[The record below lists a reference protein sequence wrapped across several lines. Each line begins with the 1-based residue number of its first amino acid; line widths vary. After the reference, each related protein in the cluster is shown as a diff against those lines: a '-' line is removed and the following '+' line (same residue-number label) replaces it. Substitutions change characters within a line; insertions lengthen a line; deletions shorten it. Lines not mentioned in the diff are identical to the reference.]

1 MRDSK
6 YWIEKLSLI
15 PHREGGH
22 FKEIY
27 RCGESTLVKS
37 VDTASGVLRNYS
49 TAIYFLLRSGELN
62 ALHKI
67 KSDEVWHF
75 YDGSPLIVYEIDRAG
90 KLKEN
95 ILGLNVEKGESPVVV
110 IEAGNWFCAELAE
123 TNSFTLAG
131 CTVSPG
137 FDFDDFEL
145 ANKSELSE
153 RFPQHKEFIEK
164 FTQ

>member
-1 MRDSK
+1 MHPEVK
-6 YWIEKLSLI
+6 ALIEHYHFQSL
-15 PHREGGH
+15 PVEGTLFVSTYRSAQEMEGGGPIGTAMIGMYCDEPH
-22 FKEIY
+22 
-27 RCGESTLVKS
+27 S
-37 VDTASGVLRNYS
+37 VSL
-49 TAIYFLLRSGELN
+49 F
-62 ALHKI
+62 HKLTT
-67 KSDEVWHF
+67 DEVWHF